1 MLRGLSPPSRTRAL
15 NAPLQIGAR
24 RTSADIA
31 VQVVGRIANLAIGV
45 VVTLAIVRAL
55 GDDRFGE
62 WSSIF
67 AVTQIAASL
76 GELGLTSI
84 AVSRAASDP
93 QAEST
98 WLGALVALRLLI
110 AVPLMIVSVIAIL
123 LIAPTTE
130 AATAGVLISFTMLLG
145 VPSVTTAVFQLRV
158 RNDISTAILTFN
170 SVAWAAAVFTV
181 VAFSGRLVALAAAF
195 IGVSTVTS
203 ALTLVMALRMTRIQ
217 MRGTRPYWG
226 RLLRVGV
233 AVGAAGI
240 LVTFYVKLDQIL
252 VLEISGKHQAGLYAA
267 AYRVLE
273 QVQFIPSSVMTTLF
287 PLIASSY
294 PADRARVR
302 SLLQQAAEYLA
313 LASLPILGFT
323 IVANHSIVT
332 LLFGASFSDAG
343 PALPIL
349 MGAFVSISFGYLAGS
364 MVVILELQ
372 RKFLGYAAIALVLN
386 VVLNLLLIPRYG
398 FLAAAWITLATEVT
412 VMSMTA
418 RSILRALDMRPQL
431 GRLSRTLAAAALMA
445 GATAGCRAAGLPLAV
460 LVLAAGVSYIV
471 AVGALRAVSPREI
484 LAILRKEDQPA

>member
-1 MLRGLSPPSRTRAL
+1 L
-15 NAPLQIGAR
+15 NAPIKIGAR

-31 VQVVGRIANLAIGV
+31 VQIVGRVANLAIGV

-62 WSSIF
+62 WSTIF

-84 AVSRAASDP
+84 AVSRAASEP
-93 QAEST
+93 EAEST
-98 WLGALVALRLLI
+98 WLGALVMLRLLLG
-110 AVPLMIVSVIAIL
+110 VPLMIVSVIAIL

-130 AATAGVLISFTMLLG
+130 AATAGILISFTMLIG

-170 SVAWAAAVFTV
+170 SLAWAAAVFTV
-181 VAFSGRLVALAAAF
+181 VATSGRLVALAAAF
-195 IGVSTVTS
+195 VGVSTVTS
-203 ALTLVMALRMTRIQ
+203 LLTLAMALRMTRIQ
-217 MRGTRPYWG
+217 LRGTRPYWG
-226 RLLRVGV
+226 PLLRVGV
-233 AVGAAGI
+233 AVGVAGI

-252 VLEISGKHQAGLYAA
+252 VLQISGRHQAGLYAA

-294 PADRARVR
+294 PADPGRVR

-332 LLFGASFSDAG
+332 LLFGSSFSAAG

-372 RKFLGYAAIALVLN
+372 RKFVGYAATALVLN
-386 VVLNLLLIPRYG
+386 VVLNLILIPRYG

-418 RSILRALDMRPQL
+418 RSILRALEMKPQL
-431 GRLSRTLAAAALMA
+431 TRLARTLAAAALMA
-445 GATAGCRAAGLPLAV
+445 GATAGCRLAGLPLSV
-460 LVLAAGVSYIV
+460 LVAVAAVSYIG
-471 AVGALRAVSPREI
+471 AVGALRAVSIGEI
-484 LAILRKEDQPA
+484 LAILRKEEQPG